1 MDTIVILQIVLI
13 GIGIA
18 LQLAA
23 RRASRAELVA
33 SPVDRV
39 PKRET
44 PKPQKPPPGRLN
56 STQIRPSARAK
67 DYYEMEATP
76 TGVRPGDL
84 AKTAKVKYVQDT
96 SPPPA

>member
-44 PKPQKPPPGRLN
+44 PKPQ
-56 STQIRPSARAK
+56 IRPSARAK
-67 DYYEMEATP
+67 DYYEIEATP

-84 AKTAKVKYVQDT
+84 AKTAKVKYVQDI